1 MADSEVIVLIARLSD
16 SRDSLSTI
24 VKLPRFRGHRTIWVR
39 GVHDGQDKS
48 SVPA

>member
-24 VKLPRFRGHRTIWVR
+24 ASARSRLWPLIFGIRSGCEYLQNHGW
-39 GVHDGQDKS
+39 H
-48 SVPA
+48 